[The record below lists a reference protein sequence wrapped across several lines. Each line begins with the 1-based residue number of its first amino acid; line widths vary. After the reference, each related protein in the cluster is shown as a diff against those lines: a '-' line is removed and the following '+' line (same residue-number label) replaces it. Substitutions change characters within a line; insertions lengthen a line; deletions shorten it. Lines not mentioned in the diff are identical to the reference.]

1 MGEWAELEGLP
12 SLPNSQKLA
21 KLAELTKLAQLGK
34 LGKLGKLVYSPNSM
48 NFLYSLLYSA
58 AFILMLPVFFLRRSK
73 YAAGFRQRLG
83 NYPDSRDP
91 RPAIWLH
98 CVSVGELNAA
108 KPLIEQI
115 LRAFTGHRL
124 VISTTTQ
131 TGQELARRLF
141 SEKAA
146 VVYFPF
152 DFKFAV
158 RKALN
163 ALKPSL
169 VLLMETEIW
178 PRFIHEAKRSGAAVA
193 LVNGRLSARS
203 ARRYSYIRPFIKSTL
218 ADLDLALMQ
227 ADADAK
233 RIAELGS
240 DPAKI
245 HVTGNI
251 KFDVAEENGELA
263 DEFRERFAIERTRP
277 LIIAASTHE
286 PEEEWILEA
295 FAEFFLDPSTVRPR
309 LMIAP
314 RHPERFDRVESVIRS
329 FGSGKFSRFL
339 KLRFV
344 RRSAEPAPADLDA
357 DVILLDTI
365 GELAGIYSLAEVVVV
380 GGSFVPH
387 GGQSILE
394 PAAAGKA
401 IITGPYTHNFADAVR
416 IFTANQ
422 ALIQIPENLPVHTV
436 DDIFLELSELIEE
449 PDERERFGTNAGV
462 VMKQN
467 RGAADRTF
475 AYVRGLVQK

>member
-1 MGEWAELEGLP
+1 M
-12 SLPNSQKLA
+12 NS
-21 KLAELTKLAQLGK
+21 
-34 LGKLGKLVYSPNSM
+34 
-48 NFLYSLLYSA
+48 LYSLLYSV

-83 NYPDSRDP
+83 DYPETKDA

-108 KPLIEQI
+108 KPLIEQM
-115 LRAFTGHRL
+115 LKSFTGHRL
-124 VISTTTQ
+124 VISTTTK
-131 TGQELARRLF
+131 TGQDLAGRLF
-141 SEKAA
+141 SEKAT

-158 RKALN
+158 RKALR
-163 ALKPSL
+163 ALRPSV

-178 PRFIHEAKRSGAAVA
+178 PRFIREAKRSGAAVA

-203 ARRYSYIRPFIKSTL
+203 ARRYSYIRPFLKSTL
-218 ADLDLALMQ
+218 ADVDLALMQ
-227 ADADAK
+227 ADADAT
-233 RIAELGS
+233 RIAELGA
-240 DPAKI
+240 DDNKI

-251 KFDVAEENGELA
+251 KFDVAEESGELA
-263 DEFRERFAIERTRP
+263 NELRERFAIEKNRP

-286 PEEEWILEA
+286 PEEEWIIEA
-295 FAEFFLDPSTVRPR
+295 FAEFFLDPPTFRPR

-329 FGSGKFSRFL
+329 FGSGKFSRFSV
-339 KLRFV
+339 LRFV
-344 RRSAEPAPADLDA
+344 RRSAEPTPRDVDA

-365 GELAGIYSLAEVVVV
+365 GELASIYSLAEVVIV
-380 GGSFVPH
+380 GGSFIPH

-401 IITGPYTHNFADAVR
+401 IITGPHTHNFADAVR

-422 ALIQIPENLPVHTV
+422 ALIQIPENLPVQTV
-436 DDIFLELSELIEE
+436 DDIFLELSELIENA
-449 PDERERFGTNAGV
+449 DEREQLGTNAGV

-467 RGAADRTF
+467 RGAAERTF
-475 AYVRGLVQK
+475 SYIRRLLQK

>member
-1 MGEWAELEGLP
+1 M
-12 SLPNSQKLA
+12 NS
-21 KLAELTKLAQLGK
+21 
-34 LGKLGKLVYSPNSM
+34 
-48 NFLYSLLYSA
+48 LYSLLYSV

-83 NYPDSRDP
+83 DYPETKDP

-108 KPLIEQI
+108 KPLIEQM
-115 LRAFTGHRL
+115 LKSFTGHRL
-124 VISTTTQ
+124 VISTTTR
-131 TGQELARRLF
+131 TGQDLAGRLF
-141 SEKAA
+141 SEKAT

-152 DFKFAV
+152 DFKFSV
-158 RKALN
+158 RKALR
-163 ALKPSL
+163 ALRPSV

-178 PRFIHEAKRSGAAVA
+178 PRFIREAKRSGAAVA

-203 ARRYSYIRPFIKSTL
+203 ARRYSYIRPFLKSTL
-218 ADLDLALMQ
+218 ADVDLALMQ

-233 RIAELGS
+233 RIAELGA
-240 DPAKI
+240 DDNKI

-251 KFDVAEENGELA
+251 KFDLAEESGEFANEL
-263 DEFRERFAIERTRP
+263 RERFAIEKNRP

-329 FGSGKFSRFL
+329 FGSGKFSRFPEL
-339 KLRFV
+339 CFV
-344 RRSAEPAPADLDA
+344 RRSAEPTPRDVDA

-365 GELAGIYSLAEVVVV
+365 GELASIYSLAEVVVV
-380 GGSFVPH
+380 GGSFIPH

-394 PAAAGKA
+394 PAAAGNA
-401 IITGPYTHNFADAVR
+401 IITGPHTHNFADAVR

-422 ALIQIPENLPVHTV
+422 ALIQIPENPPVHTV
-436 DDIFLELSELIEE
+436 DDIFLELSELIENA
-449 PDERERFGTNAGV
+449 DERDRLGTNAGV

-467 RGAADRTF
+467 RGAAERTF
-475 AYVRGLVQK
+475 SYIRRLLQK